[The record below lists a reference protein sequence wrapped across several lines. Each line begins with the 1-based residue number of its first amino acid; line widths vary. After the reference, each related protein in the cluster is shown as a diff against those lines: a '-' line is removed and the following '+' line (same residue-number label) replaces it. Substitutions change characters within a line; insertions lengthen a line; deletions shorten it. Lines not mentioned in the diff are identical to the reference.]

1 MNLTN
6 KVHMGQTL
14 ELIIRRNE
22 LNLSELALEVGVD
35 RRTFYYWFKKS
46 VLKESTID
54 KISRVIKSVDVTNS
68 LKRSIIEPC
77 FEPGLK
83 LSVNKNDSDE
93 YWKDKYLVLLERYT
107 QLLKL
112 DIRA

>member
-1 MNLTN
+1 MNLTS

-14 ELIIRRNE
+14 ELIIRKNE
-22 LNLSELALEVGVD
+22 LNLSELAHEVGVD

-54 KISRVIKSVDVTNS
+54 KISRVIRSEDVTNS

-83 LSVNKNDSDE
+83 LSIIKNDGEE

-107 QLLKL
+107 ELLKFER
-112 DIRA
+112 RA

>member
-1 MNLTN
+1 MNLTK
-6 KVHMGQTL
+6 KVHMGETL

-22 LNLSELALEVGVD
+22 LNLSELAQEVGVD

-54 KISRVIKSVDVTNS
+54 KISRVIKSEDVSNS
-68 LKRSIIEPC
+68 LKRNIIDPC
-77 FEPGLK
+77 FEPAPR
-83 LSVNKNDSDE
+83 LSINRDGDE

-107 QLLKL
+107 ALLKL
-112 DIRA
+112 ERRA

>member
-1 MNLTN
+1 MNLTK
-6 KVHMGQTL
+6 KVHMGETL

-22 LNLSELALEVGVD
+22 LNLSELAQEVGVD

-54 KISRVIKSVDVTNS
+54 KISRVIKSEDVSNS
-68 LKRSIIEPC
+68 LKRNIIDPC
-77 FEPGLK
+77 FEPTPRLTI
-83 LSVNKNDSDE
+83 NKDGDE

-107 QLLKL
+107 ALLKL
-112 DIRA
+112 ERRA

>member
-6 KVHMGQTL
+6 KVHMGQAL
-14 ELIIRRNE
+14 ELIIRKNE
-22 LNLSELALEVGVD
+22 LNLSELAQEVGVD

-54 KISRVIKSVDVTNS
+54 KISRVIKSEDVSNS

-77 FEPGLK
+77 FEPAPQLTLNRTG
-83 LSVNKNDSDE
+83 DA

-112 DIRA
+112 ERRA